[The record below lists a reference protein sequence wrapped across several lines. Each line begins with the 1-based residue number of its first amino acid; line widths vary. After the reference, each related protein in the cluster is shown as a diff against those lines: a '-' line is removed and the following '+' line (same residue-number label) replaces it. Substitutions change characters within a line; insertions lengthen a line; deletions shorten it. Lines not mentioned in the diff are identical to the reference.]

1 MIKDKL
7 WKFARNRFKKKLGD
21 TLCLAKW
28 TQTNIYLATGKT
40 HSCHHPN
47 PHTIPV
53 EEIEQDPS
61 ALHNTCYKIKQRQK
75 MLDGEKPSECDY
87 CWRVEETG
95 GLSDRVTK
103 SFTNWSR
110 PFYNEIL
117 NQGAKGSA
125 PKYLEVSFD
134 NTCNL
139 KCSYCGPSFSSK
151 WVEELDRFGPWP
163 NHHSGHNVIPNR
175 EDNPYVNAFWK
186 WWPDLYKKLHTFR
199 ITGGEPLLSKN
210 TYKVFDKLKHNPNKK
225 MALGINTNLSVP
237 QEILDKFISSVK
249 DVKVKSLTIHT
260 SCDTHGVAAEYAR
273 NGFDYKQWI
282 KNCERI
288 LTEIPEV
295 NLNIMVTYNVFSV
308 TTFELFLKD
317 VVELRNKFKKVG
329 VSISYLR
336 YPEQLAVWVLPQS
349 FGTYIKTQIEFMK
362 NNKFKATEINQLERI
377 LPLLEENKDRSKLQ
391 QQFIEFVNEHDKR
404 RNTNFLES
412 FPEMSS
418 IV

>member
-1 MIKDKL
+1 
-7 WKFARNRFKKKLGD
+7 
-21 TLCLAKW
+21 
-28 TQTNIYLATGKT
+28 
-40 HSCHHPN
+40 
-47 PHTIPV
+47 
-53 EEIEQDPS
+53 
-61 ALHNTCYKIKQRQK
+61 
-75 MLDGEKPSECDY
+75 
-87 CWRVEETG
+87 
-95 GLSDRVTK
+95 
-103 SFTNWSR
+103 
-110 PFYNEIL
+110 
-117 NQGAKGSA
+117 
-125 PKYLEVSFD
+125 
-134 NTCNL
+134 
-139 KCSYCGPSFSSK
+139 
-151 WVEELDRFGPWP
+151 
-163 NHHSGHNVIPNR
+163 
-175 EDNPYVNAFWK
+175 
-186 WWPDLYKKLHTFR
+186 
-199 ITGGEPLLSKN
+199 
-210 TYKVFDKLKHNPNKK
+210 

-237 QEILDKFISSVK
+237 QEILDKFISSIK

-317 VVELRNKFKKVG
+317 IVELRNKFKKVG

-377 LPLLEENKDRSKLQ
+377 LPLLEENKNRSKLQ